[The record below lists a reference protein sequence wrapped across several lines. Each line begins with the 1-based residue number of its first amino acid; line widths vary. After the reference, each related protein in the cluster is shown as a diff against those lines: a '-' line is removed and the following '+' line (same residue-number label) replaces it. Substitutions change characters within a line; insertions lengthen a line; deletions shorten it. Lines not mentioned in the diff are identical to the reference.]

1 MFKIAHRGYSEYYKD
16 NTLEAFEQAVK
27 HGFDMIEMDIQLDKN
42 KELVIF
48 HDLHIKDKWVKDMT
62 LDEIQ
67 IIHPQTLSL
76 EQFFTHFDY
85 QSIELYFDL
94 KGSEDV
100 VPQLLKYIQK
110 YNINTSKIWF
120 ASFNIKHLEL
130 LCRDNSSHKLGFITG
145 NILPHEMINEL
156 IQNYDLSFVCFDWN
170 AFDQQCADF
179 IRSRDILVFYYTV
192 TSPTVLNL
200 MSDYK
205 IDGIVSNIKLPPF
218 QAYE

>member
-67 IIHPQTLSL
+67 IIHPQILSL
-76 EQFFTHFDY
+76 EQFFTQFDY

-110 YNINTSKIWF
+110 SNINSSKIWF

-130 LCRDNSSHKLGFITG
+130 LRRNNSSHKLGFITG

-179 IRSRDILVFYYTV
+179 IRSHNILVFYYTV
-192 TSPTVLNL
+192 TSPSVLNL
-200 MSDYK
+200 ISSYK
-205 IDGIVSNIKLPPF
+205 TDGIVSNIKLPPF